1 MKSNLQHSTE
11 RRQKNLWNL
20 LTGKCIPCETLRLLS
35 KFRACVY
42 QFIKLLP
49 TILSCLVGSI
59 LRLLMAFSSKAQNN
73 LIVFSGFLST
83 IFPSRVLLFWF
94 TFIPQGKEAGRPNEA
109 SLKAITKE
117 LRNHE
122 KQLISLPYRF
132 TFSHDSVL
140 IMFSFEVYLWT
151 FQDIKECDKTAW
163 TGKPSSWSHGPPQVS
178 FCHVTHLVAW
188 YRIAWSFTTD

>member
-11 RRQKNLWNL
+11 RRQKNLWDL

-83 IFPSRVLLFWF
+83 IFPSRMLLFWF

-109 SLKAITKE
+109 SLKAITKGSE
-117 LRNHE
+117 SIHSLAEISSESDQVILEVSKEQVGPEIQLEMSSFIHSLNVSSSPLCNTLGMHLARKRSD
-122 KQLISLPYRF
+122 KQAITIQF
-132 TFSHDSVL
+132 
-140 IMFSFEVYLWT
+140 W
-151 FQDIKECDKTAW
+151 
-163 TGKPSSWSHGPPQVS
+163 QV
-178 FCHVTHLVAW
+178 V
-188 YRIAWSFTTD
+188 

>member
-1 MKSNLQHSTE
+1 MEQLLHCCYQHGVS
-11 RRQKNLWNL
+11 
-20 LTGKCIPCETLRLLS
+20 
-35 KFRACVY
+35 
-42 QFIKLLP
+42 FI
-49 TILSCLVGSI
+49 SSI
-59 LRLLMAFSSKAQNN
+59 
-73 LIVFSGFLST
+73 SGNTFLSRKKLRHRPVGT
-83 IFPSRVLLFWF
+83 WETYRKLIWSWRSGISFTWF
-94 TFIPQGKEAGRPNEA
+94 HYELQPKHHLRQILGQ
-109 SLKAITKE
+109 E

-151 FQDIKECDKTAW
+151 CQDIKECDKTAW